1 MKDDLTII
9 PFLKLLAFDSAK
21 IINSMFAKTDLQV
34 EWKDDDTPVTYA
46 DRKAEEV
53 MREMISMEYPDHGII
68 GEEFGATN
76 PDAEYTWVLDPIDGT
91 RAYASGSPHFGTL
104 ICLRRNG
111 LPIWGAIHI
120 SALGKLYIGNN
131 ESCMCNDR
139 PVSLNPPPPLQNCF
153 LLTTD
158 PKSPGQLHSAA
169 GWDALLKAT
178 DQFRSWGDCF
188 GYTMLISG
196 GAHIMTD
203 PILNIWDIA
212 ALLPVLKGAGAA
224 VSDWNGNDPDGD
236 KGLVAAHPIIHSN
249 VIRLLNPAD

>member
-120 SALGKLYIGNN
+120 SALGKLYIGT
-131 ESCMCNDR
+131 R
-139 PVSLNPPPPLQNCF
+139 PRPF
-153 LLTTD
+153 
-158 PKSPGQLHSAA
+158 K
-169 GWDALLKAT
+169 
-178 DQFRSWGDCF
+178 
-188 GYTMLISG
+188 
-196 GAHIMTD
+196 
-203 PILNIWDIA
+203 IA
-212 ALLPVLKGAGAA
+212 F
-224 VSDWNGNDPDGD
+224 S
-236 KGLVAAHPIIHSN
+236 
-249 VIRLLNPAD
+249 